1 MDGGKGAGGSRGDGT
16 VATAGIPAGA
26 RKMVQSL
33 KEIVNLP
40 EQEIYGTLKEC
51 GMDPSEAVQ
60 RLLSQDSFHE
70 VKSKRDKK
78 KEMKELPDSWSR
90 TTNNTSGRGIRGM
103 SDRVPRSSSI
113 QSSSNGYYEG
123 SRAKAVQKKED
134 GAGSVSSS
142 SNMGSSSSVSRKST
156 IISENAPSENLWQGI
171 GSSDGSYLHSQLS
184 SGYQH
189 TWAGMPGHFSMAD
202 IVKMGRPQGKLSAT
216 VAGNSSHF
224 SHNHIISDT
233 SDKYSVNLVRP
244 SELDQ
249 RVHSHGPHQPVEDI
263 DIDPG
268 TTRNEHVSDDGWPS
282 VNQPKSGT
290 ASDILETSGAAISYS
305 DPSKVELVVDEA
317 QLHQTSNEDEI
328 PELDRCSNS
337 ESLPESESI
346 SDGEIQVNS
355 SEDKSKLDEGSLQN
369 ISAYLSQR
377 HLFEQQVDD
386 ANVEISSAAANLQN
400 LRLQKDGL
408 TAPSLE
414 DNPAVIIPRHLQVT
428 NADCS
433 HLSFGSF
440 GSGIG
445 TSFSGS
451 LQPKPL
457 HDNSEIANVAD
468 DAPSL
473 THSEARNSSY
483 YENDEL
489 KSQINEDARAG
500 MNTVNYDMPS
510 ASEPELIRDDAVN
523 TTHELQYNFPSL
535 SGYGTST
542 SAQQS
547 ATAFSHPQTNLQMQN
562 FASLSTLM
570 QPYTSSLPSSLLAP
584 TLQPLRDIDL
594 PFSSLLATQSL
605 STKHSATSSISG
617 PSISIPEQKPS
628 VFSNLQQVPQ
638 SSSSSNLPAGHAIPQ
653 HLHINPYSQATLP
666 LGPFPNVI
674 SYPFLPQSYTYLPS
688 AAFPQAYTSNAPF
701 HQSTSAV
708 HNAGLKYTLPQYKSS
723 LPVTSLPQPA
733 SVASAYGNYNGSA
746 NVPGNF
752 ILNPSST
759 STSTALGFDEALSSQ
774 KEGAHY
780 LHLQQNESSPMW
792 IHNGNSRTISPLPPN
807 TFYGFQGQNQLN
819 NFRQAQ
825 QSAHYGPMGY
835 LNLYQNHQLG
845 GQAQE
850 HQQNPGEVNLNSSQG
865 NSSQSHQIWQH
876 GY

>member
-78 KEMKELPDSWSR
+78 KEMKELPDSRSR
-90 TTNNTSGRGIRGM
+90 TTNTTSGRGIRGM

-156 IISENAPSENLWQGI
+156 IISENASSENLWQGI
-171 GSSDGSYLHSQLS
+171 GSADGSSLHSQPS
-184 SGYQH
+184 SGYHH

-202 IVKMGRPQGKLSAT
+202 IVKMGRPQGKLSASAT

-224 SHNHIISDT
+224 SHNHITSDT
-233 SDKYSVNLVRP
+233 SDKYSVNPVRP

-249 RVHSHGPHQPVEDI
+249 RVHFSLGPHQPVEDI

-268 TTRNEHVSDDGWPS
+268 TTRNEHVSDDGWSS
-282 VNQPKSGT
+282 VNQPNSGT
-290 ASDILETSGAAISYS
+290 ASEILETSGAAISYS

-328 PELDRCSNS
+328 PELDGCSNS

-355 SEDKSKLDEGSLQN
+355 SEDKSKLDDGSLQN

-386 ANVEISSAAANLQN
+386 VNVEISSAAANLQN

-542 SAQQS
+542 SAQHS

-570 QPYTSSLPSSLLAP
+570 Q
-584 TLQPLRDIDL
+584 
-594 PFSSLLATQSL
+594 
-605 STKHSATSSISG
+605 
-617 PSISIPEQKPS
+617 KPS
-628 VFSNLQQVPQ
+628 VF
-638 SSSSSNLPAGHAIPQ
+638 SNLPAGHAIPQ

-752 ILNPSST
+752 VLNPSST

-865 NSSQSHQIWQH
+865 NSSQPSHQIWQH